1 MKTCPGVRT
10 GEMVDLRGTPLYY
23 FEELFLEKND
33 LDPVGHADGIC
44 SRKNEYSVNSL
55 PQQCSRMG
63 AGDWIWLPI
72 INIKY

>member
-33 LDPVGHADGIC
+33 LDPVGVAHEWGRGTGFGC
-44 SRKNEYSVNSL
+44 
-55 PQQCSRMG
+55 P
-63 AGDWIWLPI
+63 
-72 INIKY
+72 